1 MSWLFFLFFVW
12 KSGISNSNAITR
24 IVAVT
29 PGGETS
35 SLVNGNPLSQEI
47 PTLSSADEDSD
58 MHVIFSTDCSGYQ
71 DWQTIVLFHSAM
83 AVGQKGPVTR
93 IASGCDEL
101 KKVALTT
108 LYKKLFPLY
117 HVHFTPDFS
126 RDEKTNSLCKP
137 WRDLF

>member
-35 SLVNGNPLSQEI
+35 SLVNGNPLSQKI
-47 PTLSSADEDSD
+47 PTLSLADEDSD
-58 MHVIFSTDCSGYQ
+58 MHVIFSTDCSSYQ

-137 WRDLF
+137 

>member
-12 KSGISNSNAITR
+12 KSGISNSNGITR

-29 PGGETS
+29 SGGEAS

-47 PTLSSADEDSD
+47 PTLSLADEDSD

-126 RDEKTNSLCKP
+126 RDEKTNSLCKQL
-137 WRDLF
+137 RHLY